1 MAPFPWFTALTTLIG
16 FAIVLTCVMA
26 TSASKPTPTI
36 NYLRNLI
43 TSSHHR
49 SRTTTT
55 ALLLCLLISS
65 RFSPRTRYY
74 LRMIAFLLG
83 LAVGSMTGVLAGI
96 GVSFIRPSWRKN
108 IQWLVART
116 FYGLVGPLIGWE
128 FVVEGEDHLQAC
140 YRGES
145 HVLVGNHQSMVRTL
159 SSSSSSSSLISNSFF
174 VEKRQQKKRMRI
186 MSFVLMG
193 CSSFLEKQTQI

>member
-1 MAPFPWFTALTTLIG
+1 
-16 FAIVLTCVMA
+16 
-26 TSASKPTPTI
+26 
-36 NYLRNLI
+36 
-43 TSSHHR
+43 
-49 SRTTTT
+49 
-55 ALLLCLLISS
+55 
-65 RFSPRTRYY
+65 
-74 LRMIAFLLG
+74 
-83 LAVGSMTGVLAGI
+83 MTGVLAGI

-159 SSSSSSSSLISNSFF
+159 SSSSSSSSPISNWFLL
-174 VEKRQQKKRMRI
+174 RRDQKNTK
-186 MSFVLMG
+186 
-193 CSSFLEKQTQI
+193 E